1 MSIMRVRFVLIVLL
15 VMWASAGVSFVADTS
30 AGSPADAH
38 SIVSKIIAAYGGKE
52 AIEGIKSVYAEGTI
66 EAFMRQDRGTY
77 QLSFKRPRKLRVDTK
92 YEHSSETR
100 ILNGDTGYRAMDGL
114 PLSEAK
120 GGSLLAMVYQYKHF
134 DLPYG
139 LLKGSYS
146 ITLKGQE
153 ALNGKKVEV
162 LHLTDSEGPP
172 MDVYVDTGTFY
183 IVKVTGYFEM
193 GGGRSTALSAEFSD
207 FRKVGETVF
216 PFRITNYA
224 GGYRIAQTV
233 MKIYKINP
241 QIPDSLFTP

>member
-15 VMWASAGVSFVADTS
+15 VMWASAGVSLAADTP
-30 AGSPADAH
+30 AGAPHDVQSL
-38 SIVSKIIAAYGGKE
+38 VTKIIAAYGGKE
-52 AIEGIKSVYAEGTI
+52 TIEGIKSVYADGDI
-66 EAFMRQDRGTY
+66 EAFMRGDRGTY
-77 QLSFKRPRKLRVDTK
+77 QVSFKRPRKLRVETR
-92 YEHSSETR
+92 YERSSETR
-100 ILNGDTGYRAMDGL
+100 ILDGDSGYRAMDGL

-134 DLPYG
+134 DLPCG
-139 LLKGSYS
+139 LLEGSYS
-146 ITLKGQE
+146 ITNKGKEQ
-153 ALNGKKVEV
+153 LNGKTVEV

-172 MDVYVDTGTFY
+172 MDICVDTRTFY